1 MLMQSE
7 IAGMGRRVLATVL
20 DFVIL
25 MVALLVMTR
34 NMSPLSHPAIWWVLV
49 FAIAVVY
56 SALFGVRMGRT
67 PGKMALG
74 LRVIDGDGGGL
85 DYAQMFRRAALKWSP
100 IFALF
105 IAMALLTPEAL
116 YPRPANDEG
125 VNTVEVEAEQ
135 ALASSAVMMIGTV
148 GWLVLIHLARRHP
161 DGQGLHDRAARTY
174 VIEMR

>member
-7 IAGMGRRVLATVL
+7 IAGMGRRVLATAL

-25 MVALLVMTR
+25 IVALSVITL
-34 NMSPLSHPAIWWVLV
+34 NMPVSHLEIWWAIV

-56 SALFGVRMGRT
+56 SALFGVLMGRT

-105 IAMALLTPEAL
+105 IATALLTPEAL
-116 YPRPANDEG
+116 YPRSANGEG
-125 VNTVEVEAEQ
+125 VNAVEVEAERV
-135 ALASSAVMMIGTV
+135 LASSAVMMIGAV
-148 GWLVLIHLARRHP
+148 GLSVLIYLAHRHP

-174 VIEMR
+174 VIETG

>member
-67 PGKMALG
+67 PGKMAVG

-85 DYAQMFRRAALKWSP
+85 DYTQMFRRAALKWSP
-100 IFALF
+100 FFAPF
-105 IAMALLTPEAL
+105 IAMSLLTPAEWYL
-116 YPRPANDEG
+116 HPADGEG
-125 VNTVEVEAEQ
+125 VNTVETGTGL
-135 ALASSAVMMIGTV
+135 ALSAVMMIGTV

>member
-25 MVALLVMTR
+25 MVALSAITH
-34 NMSPLSHPAIWWVLV
+34 NMPVSHVKWWAIV

-56 SALFGVRMGRT
+56 SALFGVLMGRT

-74 LRVIDGDGGGL
+74 LRVIDAQGRGL
-85 DYAQMFRRAALKWSP
+85 NYAQMFRRAALKWSP

-105 IAMALLTPEAL
+105 IATALLTPEAL
-116 YPRPANDEG
+116 YPRPANGEG
-125 VNTVEVEAEQ
+125 VNTVEVEAER
-135 ALASSAVMMIGTV
+135 ALAPSAVMVIGTV

-174 VIEMR
+174 VIEMG

>member
-100 IFALF
+100 FFAPF
-105 IAMALLTPEAL
+105 IAMSLLTPAEWYL
-116 YPRPANDEG
+116 PPADGEG
-125 VNTVEVEAEQ
+125 GNTVETGTGL
-135 ALASSAVMMIGTV
+135 ALSAVMMIGTV
-148 GWLVLIHLARRHP
+148 GWLVLIQLARRHP